1 MPCNPGKTEIPI
13 FESKIVWTYFEE
25 MSFDLPAV
33 LTHLLPDG
41 GIEQVLGGDAG
52 ICHPLVVA
60 QHPDEDVRDGVLWLW
75 RQRGRI

>member
-1 MPCNPGKTEIPI
+1 
-13 FESKIVWTYFEE
+13 